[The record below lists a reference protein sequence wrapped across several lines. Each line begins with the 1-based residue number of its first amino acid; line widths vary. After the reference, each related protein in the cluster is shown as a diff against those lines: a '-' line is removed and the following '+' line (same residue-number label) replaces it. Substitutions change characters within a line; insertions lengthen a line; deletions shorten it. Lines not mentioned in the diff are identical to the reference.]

1 MVKNEYSLRKRLHML
16 WVPSQKKKK
25 KLSQVKRRKRTLH
38 RRFRRNTKGKGSPN
52 SLKSKEK
59 ASGPREHKTNGQR
72 IFMEETE
79 RNKNNWK
86 K

>member
-1 MVKNEYSLRKRLHML
+1 MVKNEYSLRKRLHMP
-16 WVPSQKKKK
+16 WVPSQKKKTYLK
-25 KLSQVKRRKRTLH
+25 KNAGKRTLH
-38 RRFRRNTKGKGSPN
+38 KRFRRNTKGKGSSN

-72 IFMEETE
+72 IFTEETE
-79 RNKNNWK
+79 RNRNNWK